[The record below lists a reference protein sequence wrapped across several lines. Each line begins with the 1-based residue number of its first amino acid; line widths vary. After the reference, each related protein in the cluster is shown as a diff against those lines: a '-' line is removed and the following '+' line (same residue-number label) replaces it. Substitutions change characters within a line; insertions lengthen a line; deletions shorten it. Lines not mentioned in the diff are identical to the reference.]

1 MVEKVM
7 WFWVNEDNVKINVE
21 INFKRCELNFFF
33 IREVYLGI

>member
-21 INFKRCELNFFF
+21 INFKRRELIFFF